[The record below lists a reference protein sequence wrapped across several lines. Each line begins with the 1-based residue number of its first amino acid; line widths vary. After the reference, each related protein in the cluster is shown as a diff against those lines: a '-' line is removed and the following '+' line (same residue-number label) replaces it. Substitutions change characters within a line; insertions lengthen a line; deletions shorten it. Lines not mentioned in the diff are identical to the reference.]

1 MYKKILILFLASV
14 FLSGCSLSPKKS
26 GLEII
31 SYPTAKVYVN
41 GKELGSTPYKNLD
54 LKPGDNEIKLVAGAR
69 EWKKTIELQNNI
81 NTVIN
86 WQFGDDDNGSSG
98 YILYLEKTGDKKASL
113 LVNVTP
119 NKATIKIDEEV
130 KGLSPLKVN
139 ELNNGDRQLTISYVG
154 HKDINVFMKAISGYQ
169 LVVNAKLAEEKNKVE
184 QIVETK
190 DEVINSGLSV
200 DQGQKVTIK
209 ETETGWLKVRELNS
223 SSSKEVTRVNPGE
236 SYTLLDE
243 KNDWYKI
250 GLGNSGEGWI
260 SASYA
265 SKN

>member
-1 MYKKILILFLASV
+1 MYKKILILLLASV
-14 FLSGCSLSPKKS
+14 FLSSCSLSQKKS

-31 SYPTAKVYVN
+31 SYPAAKVYIN
-41 GKELGSTPYKNLD
+41 NKETGSTPYKNLN
-54 LKPGDNEIKLVAGAR
+54 LKPGDNEVKLVVGTR
-69 EWKKTIELQNNI
+69 EWKKTVELQNNI

-86 WQFGDDDNGSSG
+86 WQFGDNEGGSSG

-113 LVNVTP
+113 LVNATP
-119 NKATIKIDEEV
+119 NKSTIKIDGEV
-130 KGLSPLKVN
+130 KGLSPLKVS
-139 ELNNGDRQLTISYVG
+139 ELNDGDRQLTISYVG

-169 LVVNAKLAEEKNKVE
+169 LIVNAKLAEEKNKVE
-184 QIVETK
+184 QVVEPK
-190 DEVINSGLSV
+190 NEANNSELSV
-200 DQGQKVTIK
+200 DQGQKVKIK

-236 SYTLLDE
+236 SYPLLDE

-250 GLGNSGEGWI
+250 SLGNRGEGWI

-265 SKN
+265 EKN